1 MFNVALFTVAKIWE
15 QHQCPSAGE
24 RLEKMSHTHT
34 HTHTHTHS
42 GIYLTMKGDEV
53 LLLNN
58 NMDGP

>member
-34 HTHTHTHS
+34 HS